1 MALKK
6 SIELDN
12 GVIVNYH
19 RIVSIYKT
27 TNHSTR
33 LEIASYT
40 SAEKRA
46 QEQVQM
52 ENDEDITVYIETE
65 YISLEYDETSNIKDW
80 YEYLKTTDKYG
91 GAEDV

>member
-6 SIELDN
+6 SIELNN

-46 QEQVQM
+46 QEQAQLA
-52 ENDEDITVYIETE
+52 NNEDITVYIETE

-80 YEYLKTTDKYG
+80 YEYLKTTVKYG

>member
-6 SIELDN
+6 SIELNN

-33 LEIASYT
+33 LEIASYINKDKREQ
-40 SAEKRA
+40 EK
-46 QEQVQM
+46 EQIA
-52 ENDEDITVYIETE
+52 NGDDITVYMETE
-65 YISLEYDETSNIKDW
+65 YISLDYDETSNIKDW

-91 GAEDV
+91 GSEDV